1 MRIQSSCTYR
11 LILLQYEYPITD
23 AYLKDLESKKVVITE
38 PEQEE
43 PEWTGKDGAAANGT
57 ANGAPSTEAS
67 STEATVSIAAAADA
81 PTSPSVEAST
91 TEAPATTAPTAPTSD
106 ALITQRTG
114 AATQTDEP
122 MAVDVP
128 FRAEEK
134 KRLHWEGKTCM

>member
-1 MRIQSSCTYR
+1 MH
-11 LILLQYEYPITD
+11 ILTDFFQYEYPITD
-23 AYLKDLESKKVVITE
+23 AYLKDLESKKVVIAE

-43 PEWTGKDGAAANGT
+43 PEWAGNAATANGK

-67 STEATVSIAAAADA
+67 STEATASAAAAADA
-81 PTSPSVEAST
+81 PNSPCREAST
-91 TEAPATTAPTAPTSD
+91 TEAPATNGSTAPISD
-106 ALITQRTG
+106 TLITQRTG
-114 AATQTDEP
+114 ADPSQLDEP